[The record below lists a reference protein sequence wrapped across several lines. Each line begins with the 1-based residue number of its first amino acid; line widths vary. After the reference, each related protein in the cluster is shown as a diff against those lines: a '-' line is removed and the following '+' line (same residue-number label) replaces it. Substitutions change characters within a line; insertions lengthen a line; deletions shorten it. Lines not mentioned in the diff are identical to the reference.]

1 MFPLN
6 YVFKITILLVNVKT
20 RSFDI
25 IYKNYVKITLIFNME
40 MFLGVI
46 ILIIAVAGM
55 SVGVIFNR
63 KPISGSCGGLSSS
76 GNCSICGNDTEKCE
90 NKFDTETNLT

>member
-1 MFPLN
+1 MIRRNEYFSQGN
-6 YVFKITILLVNVKT
+6 
-20 RSFDI
+20 I
-25 IYKNYVKITLIFNME
+25 IYKNYAKISLILVME
-40 MFLGVI
+40 IFLGVF
-46 ILIIAVAGM
+46 ILILAITGM
-55 SVGVIFNR
+55 SIGVIFNR